1 MYSRNNI
8 LSFYLIK
15 GNFLNDAFKIYY
27 FILLKYSTNNLKA
40 YFFLQLHKLI
50 NLINLMH
57 VKIFLHLFHLQ
68 ADWNQILLQSEDF
81 IKASMAA
88 ATKDKKPIFSKL

>member
-1 MYSRNNI
+1 MYI
-8 LSFYLIK
+8 VYIF
-15 GNFLNDAFKIYY
+15 
-27 FILLKYSTNNLKA
+27 FI
-40 YFFLQLHKLI
+40 
-50 NLINLMH
+50 
-57 VKIFLHLFHLQ
+57 LFHLQ